1 MNLSLESKNVD
12 ELKIMLKKYDLVS
25 GITSL
30 RKDDLIKTI
39 RAVKNYKENKQ
50 IDYDS
55 FNFNGKMIQL
65 NEEQKAIVTADLN
78 KNIRIL
84 SCAGSGKT
92 TTIICRIKYLI
103 DQGIDPERIMVTSF
117 NVDAAESIKNKII
130 ELFGF
135 MPKVCVGTIDSIAC
149 RYYYRYFKQPYH
161 VGVSEY
167 ANYFLKYLQ
176 TEGNLIG
183 NLYHY
188 VFFDEFQ
195 DVNEI
200 QFKILKCFYD
210 YGAYVT
216 VIGDDAQCIYAF
228 RGSNIKYILNLEQ
241 YLKNLT
247 TYKMVNNYRSTPEV
261 INFANQSISFNTE
274 QIPKDMIPNKKSIDF
289 LPTIKYYENIYIQN
303 DDIIKTIFEFNIK
316 KQIPFE
322 EMAVL
327 CRVNYPLKL
336 LEEAIEKVNKKTD
349 NQIKY
354 VALINDD
361 NSDIKPK
368 MKPNHISLTTIHKSK
383 GLEWKV
389 VFLIDCEDSRFPSE
403 TDKLS
408 VQEERRLFYVAI
420 TRAKEYLYLFFNG
433 EKKNGKEKL
442 AKLTRFIQEIDKD
455 KYHFVNYDQRFYY
468 YDDYRSVKWVNGVT
482 ETIKI
487 LNETDIAKIRE
498 YQILPETNPTIKK
511 IHDKCEFNS
520 YINTYYLQPDFGE
533 FIDRYVTRTIGK
545 RNPDSG
551 GLIDNP
557 TVIIISACQFTNQ
570 ELIIY
575 KKYETNFRINMG
587 KININ
592 TPDWKYCSLLS
603 ENDLNLEF
611 IKKIE
616 KNDEKAIKSIIQK
629 ILLTAKKFNI
639 DVSIL
644 AGCFSVKNEVPEK
657 IKLKLIESYKKY
669 NSPDY
674 QSGTICNDIYNISLC
689 GTILGGRRRLLYKDV
704 FSKFRDGYDNLFD
717 DIEKYVNDL
726 NPEFTNLIC
735 KKMVKSDEYD
745 LIGEIDLLDIDN
757 HKIIDF
763 KCSQS
768 DKFKLEWIL
777 QLLAYAAMIKK
788 HYDNIVIN
796 YIEVYNPLQGEI
808 YTMDISNWDKADE
821 YLSYL
826 YEIRVRQVTR
836 NIKIEDQ
843 DIEANFP
850 ISYDHENDNSFKLPD
865 KITKKIETHRDDV
878 DDDYLFIDSQ
888 ITQEDLK
895 EIKTDDIYNFKSI
908 FGDNYKYFYNCINQ
922 QKDRFRKYSDI
933 IQKID
938 QYNNKRYMVL
948 DTETTGLP
956 ERPGFGTY
964 YPYDKIDKYKDARMI
979 QLCWAIYD
987 DGELESIENYLIR
1000 PKGFKI
1006 NNSFIHGITNKMA
1019 AKGNNINE
1027 VLTKFSQDLGKVK
1040 YIVAHNIKFDIHIIC
1055 SELYRSKFYQTIELV
1070 NHKEM
1075 ICTME
1080 KSIPLKVDGVLKPPK
1095 LIKLYKF
1102 LFGKEFT
1109 GQHNAKYDVLATGEV
1124 FNELIKRNL
1133 IKI

>member
-1 MNLSLESKNVD
+1 
-12 ELKIMLKKYDLVS
+12 MLKKYDLVA
-25 GITSL
+25 GVTSL
-30 RKDDLIKTI
+30 RRDDLIKTL
-39 RAVKNYKENKQ
+39 RAVKSYKENKQ
-50 IDYDS
+50 LDYTKY
-55 FNFNGKMIQL
+55 NFNGKLINL
-65 NEEQKAIVTADLN
+65 NDEQHKIVTSDIN
-78 KNIRIL
+78 HHIRIL

-103 DQGIDPERIMVTSF
+103 DQGVDPERIMITSF

-135 MPKVCVGTIDSIAC
+135 MPKICVGTIDSIAC
-149 RYYYRYFKQPYH
+149 RYYYRYFKQNYH

-176 TEGNLIG
+176 SDGNAVGKLF
-183 NLYHY
+183 HY

-200 QFKILKCFYD
+200 QFKILQCFYN
-210 YGAYVT
+210 YGAYLT
-216 VIGDDAQCIYAF
+216 VIGDDAQNIYSF
-228 RGSNIKYILNLEQ
+228 RGSNLKYILNLEH
-241 YLKNLT
+241 YFKNLT
-247 TYKMVNNYRSTPEV
+247 TYKLVNNYRSTPEI

-274 QIPKDMIPNKKSIDF
+274 QIPKDMIANNTSIKL
-289 LPTIKYYENIYIQN
+289 LPLVKYYDNIYFQN
-303 DDIIKTIFEFNIK
+303 DDIIKTLLEFNIK
-316 KQIPFE
+316 QNIPFE
-322 EMAVL
+322 EIAVL

-336 LEEAIEKVNKKTD
+336 LEEAIEKINRKTD
-349 NQIKY
+349 NKIKY

-368 MKPNHISLTTIHKSK
+368 MKPDHITLTTIHKSK

-408 VQEERRLFYVAI
+408 IQEERRLFYVAV
-420 TRAKEYLYLFFNG
+420 TRAKQYLYMFFYG
-433 EKKNGKEKL
+433 EKKNGKEKS
-442 AKLTRFIQEIDKD
+442 AKLSRFIQEVDKE
-455 KYHFVNYDQRFYY
+455 KYDFVNYHQKYY
-468 YDDYRSVKWVNGVT
+468 HYDDYRSVKWVNGVT
-482 ETIKI
+482 ETIKM
-487 LNETDIAKIRE
+487 LNETDIAKLRE
-498 YQILPETNPTIKK
+498 YEILPETNPTITK
-511 IHDKCEFNS
+511 IHDKHEFNS

-533 FIDRYVTRTIGK
+533 FIDRYITRTIGR
-545 RNPDSG
+545 RNVDSG

-575 KKYETNFRINMG
+575 KKYETNFRINMS
-587 KININ
+587 KIKIN
-592 TPDWKYCSLLS
+592 TPDWKYNTLLG
-603 ENDLNLEF
+603 ENDMKLEF
-611 IKKIE
+611 IRKI
-616 KNDEKAIKSIIQK
+616 DLVDARIIKSIIQK

-639 DVSIL
+639 DVSVL
-644 AGCFSVKNEVPEK
+644 ANCFSVKNDVPDK
-657 IKLKLIESYKKY
+657 IKQMLIMSYKNY
-669 NSPDY
+669 SNGDL
-674 QSGTICNDIYNISLC
+674 QSGQISKDIYNISLC

-704 FSKFRDGYDNLFD
+704 YDKFNDEYYNLFN
-717 DIEKYVNDL
+717 DIETYVNDI

-757 HKIIDF
+757 NKIIDF

-777 QLLAYAAMIKK
+777 QLLAYTAIVKK
-788 HYDNIVIN
+788 HYDHINIK

-808 YTMDISNWDKADE
+808 YTMDISNWDKVDE

-836 NIKIEDQ
+836 NLKIEDQ

-850 ISYDHENDNSFKLPD
+850 ISYDNNKNKETDKNIENFIPKTFIKSKEY
-865 KITKKIETHRDDV
+865 TRDDM
-878 DDDYLFIDSQ
+878 DDDYLFVDEKESIETIIE
-888 ITQEDLK
+888 ITPEH
-895 EIKTDDIYNFKSI
+895 IYDFQSM
-908 FGDNYKYFYNCINQ
+908 FGDNHKYFYNYINNN
-922 QKDRFRKYSDI
+922 KDQFRKYEDI
-933 IQKID
+933 ISKFYS
-938 QYNNKRYMVL
+938 YNNKKVMIL

-956 ERPGFGTY
+956 DRPSFGTY
-964 YPYDKIDKYKDARMI
+964 YSYDQLDKYKDARMI
-979 QLCWAIYD
+979 QICWAIYD
-987 DGELESIENYLIR
+987 EGKLEKIKNYIIK
-1000 PKGFKI
+1000 PNGFKI
-1006 NNSFIHGITNKMA
+1006 NNSHIHGITDKMA
-1019 AKGNNINE
+1019 YKGYNLNKI
-1027 VLTKFSQDLGKVK
+1027 LTKFSQDLNKVK
-1040 YIVAHNIKFDIHIIC
+1040 YIVGHNIKFDYHIIC
-1055 SELYRSKFYQTIELV
+1055 SELYRSKFHHVIELMKC
-1070 NHKEM
+1070 KEM

-1080 KSIPLKVDGVLKPPK
+1080 KSIPLKVDGVLKAPK

-1102 LFGKEFT
+1102 LFDKEFN

-1124 FNELIKRNL
+1124 FNELINRNL